1 MKKFLLYLLVT
12 GCSFAALA
20 QEESEQSDTSWK
32 KMYRE
37 TAPRINDLVHTK
49 LDAKFDYANSRLNGK
64 VWITLKPHFY
74 STDSL
79 ELDAKGMTIQKV
91 ALVKGSSTSPLKFDY
106 DGMMLNIRLN
116 KSYKAD
122 ENYTIYIEYVAKPDE
137 YSGKGSAAIT
147 DAKGLYFINPTRRR
161 KR

>member
-12 GCSFAALA
+12 GCSLAALA

-79 ELDAKGMTIQKV
+79 ELDAKGMTDSESRP
-91 ALVKGSSTSPLKFDY
+91 G
-106 DGMMLNIRLN
+106 
-116 KSYKAD
+116 
-122 ENYTIYIEYVAKPDE
+122 
-137 YSGKGSAAIT
+137 
-147 DAKGLYFINPTRRR
+147 
-161 KR
+161 